1 MVDMKRMEYQWMDES
16 DNRAFFEVSY
26 KNENFLRFDWKI
38 YFLMGAQREREK
50 KKEKVGKALFIVLY
64 FSVSQF
70 NLPNTHLHI
79 TEDFL

>member
-1 MVDMKRMEYQWMDES
+1 
-16 DNRAFFEVSY
+16 
-26 KNENFLRFDWKI
+26 
-38 YFLMGAQREREK
+38 MGAQREREK